1 MCSGTERG
9 VADNGQ
15 KGYTREEAENDYRAK
30 RQILWIKQLFSYGVP
45 VVLASGNEAETE
57 GRKVIDQFPQVFE
70 TDDLPIINVGAAT
83 LAGKAAPF
91 SQGLGTQQDPEKRT
105 QLTIYGVGVDVDVHD
120 QYDGAATQDSGT
132 SFAAPAVAGII
143 ATHMN
148 YESWDQSKQ
157 GPDRVKE
164 IKRWITTP
172 ESSWERAKDPD
183 KQVNMVRT
191 TATQSEVS
199 KEADNPIRSGTAPTK
214 QPTTASPTTSRP
226 AHPLKH
232 QSAPSP
238 SASNKPRPQ
247 NAPASSLTPTSPHM
261 RAANSNTRTDTSST
275 AATTITKNPT
285 ACAPLCSTTST
296 KTTKARRLMRIY
308 SSIRR
313 GRRESGR

>member
-1 MCSGTERG
+1 MSSGTERA
-9 VADNGQ
+9 VADNGH

-57 GRKVIDQFPQVFE
+57 GRKVIDNFPQVLE
-70 TDDLPIINVGAAT
+70 TDDFPIINVGAAT

-191 TATQSEVS
+191 TATQPEVN
-199 KEADNPIRSGTAPTK
+199 KEADSNRSGTAPTK
-214 QPTTASPTTSRP
+214 QPTAASPTTSRP
-226 AHPLKH
+226 AHPLNPK
-232 QSAPSP
+232 SAPSP
-238 SASNKPRPQ
+238 SASNKSRPQ

-261 RAANSNTRTDTSST
+261 TAAISNTKTDTSST
-275 AATTITKNPT
+275 ASTTTTRNPT
-285 ACAPLCSTTST
+285 ACAPLYSTTFT
-296 KTTKARRLMRIY
+296 KTTKA
-308 SSIRR
+308 
-313 GRRESGR
+313 